1 MITNEDQNVYLMCEQ
16 NARIN
21 HINRNKM
28 REKLKGWFYLPCD
41 LFCNLD
47 LGIIASRITSCTPFS

>member
-28 REKLKGWFYLPCD
+28 REKLKGWFYFPAISSAIWIW
-41 LFCNLD
+41 
-47 LGIIASRITSCTPFS
+47 G